1 MLFRSVRALSF
12 STLFLDPVGQTLKG
26 FRFTDSYFYIQ
37 NSSTDISEINT
48 DIILFDISGCNSRL
62 EIANAIQRLNNYG
75 ARVIALDIIFANN
88 SVNED
93 FVNDSLTN
101 VIART
106 NNLITASRVVPLVDT
121 FIVESSYFVEK
132 TNCTEACVNVEIETV
147 RNFNKTLRFGDL
159 ELSTFTNEIL
169 RLGYPED
176 YNKLQNRNNESE
188 LINYKRMLFETIHI
202 NQYYE
207 EEDINGKVKIGR
219 AHV

>member
-1 MLFRSVRALSF
+1 M
-12 STLFLDPVGQTLKG
+12 
-26 FRFTDSYFYIQ
+26 
-37 NSSTDISEINT
+37 
-48 DIILFDISGCNSRL
+48 
-62 EIANAIQRLNNYG
+62 
-75 ARVIALDIIFANN
+75 
-88 SVNED
+88 
-93 FVNDSLTN
+93 TN

-169 RLGYPED
+169 RLGYHED

-207 EEDINGKVKIGR
+207 EEDINGKVILMGDLEDLKDYHNVPVEIGGRRRISGTIIHEIGR
-219 AHV
+219 ASCRERV